1 MDLSWNK
8 HFVSLRK
15 YQLRLRGRSPSG
27 FISRIQEVVIFCQVD
42 RIITNTER
50 RKQKEERSCTER
62 SSEKRWKGKF
72 RLPRASHSPP

>member
-27 FISRIQEVVIFCQVD
+27 FISRIQEVVIFLSGGQNYNKY
-42 RIITNTER
+42 REEKAER
-50 RKQKEERSCTER
+50 RK
-62 SSEKRWKGKF
+62 
-72 RLPRASHSPP
+72 